1 MPVHPTAILHPG
13 AEVHESVDIGPFC
26 VIDEHVRI
34 AAGCRIMHGAYL
46 TGWTDIGENCIFHP
60 NTIVGHTPQDLKHKG
75 DRSFCRVGSGTVLR
89 EYATIHRGSAPDSET
104 ALGEGC
110 LLHVGAHVGHNA
122 RVGDRVTL
130 GEHALLAGHSEVGH
144 DVTMGAAAGLHQFT
158 RIGEWAQ
165 IDASVTIRQ
174 HIVPFACVPAD
185 DRIGGIN
192 EAALD
197 RFTQAEASDVRA
209 LFEVFLSGHRAFGQT
224 RRRLADAAETVP
236 GRRFVEFLSV
246 DTTRGYAG
254 GTTGISGDSLN
265 S

>member
-1 MPVHPTAILHPG
+1 MHPC

-46 TGWTDIGENCIFHP
+46 TGWTDIGENCVFHP
-60 NTIVGHTPQDLKHKG
+60 NTIVGHTPQDIKYKG
-75 DRSFCRVGSGTVLR
+75 DRSFCRVGSRTVLR

-104 ALGEGC
+104 VLGEGC

-165 IDASVTIRQ
+165 IEASVTIRQ

-185 DRIGGIN
+185 DLIGGIN

-197 RFTQAEASDVRA
+197 RLTPAEASDLGA
-209 LFEVFLSGHRAFGQT
+209 LFEIFLSGHRAFREARG
-224 RRRLADAAETVP
+224 RLAEAARTAP
-236 GRRFVEFLSV
+236 GHRFVEFLSV

-254 GTTGISGDSLN
+254 GRTGISGDSLR